1 MSEVGFLKGYNL
13 NPIPNLKNPMIHEHA
28 PADPVDP
35 ADEVSDLYDGPSKSS
50 LKREMHALQDLG
62 EQLVA
67 LSSDRLTKVPMPEDL
82 RAAVK
87 EAQRITAHGARRRQ
101 LQYIGKLMRHIDPAP
116 IQAQLDAFNGVSKAE
131 VARQHRL
138 ERLRNEL
145 LENDKV
151 VGQIA
156 QTWPNADLQHL
167 RTLRRNALKERE
179 QGKPPRAFREIFR
192 VLRDL
197 DAVVG
202 ADQANPAASSDD
214 DSSISS

>member
-1 MSEVGFLKGYNL
+1 MKT
-13 NPIPNLKNPMIHEHA
+13 PMNDQHA
-28 PADPVDP
+28 PADDAEEP
-35 ADEVSDLYDGPSKSS
+35 SDLYDGPSKSS

-67 LSSDRLTKVPMPEDL
+67 LSSDRLAKVPMPEEL
-82 RAAVK
+82 FAAVK
-87 EAQRITAHGARRRQ
+87 DAQRISKHGARRRQ

-145 LENDKV
+145 LDDDKV
-151 VGQIA
+151 LGRIA
-156 QTWPNADLQHL
+156 ETWPGADLQHL

-179 QGKPPRAFREIFR
+179 QSKPPRAFREIFR

-197 DAVVG
+197 DAGV
-202 ADQANPAASSDD
+202 ADDAESVSATSPDESDFPN
-214 DSSISS
+214 